1 MRMRR
6 PGWIALAI
14 GSFALSASD
23 GQMVAQGVTVRGIV
37 YDSLHSRPLASALV
51 AMGGKTATS
60 DSVGR
65 FIIHE
70 VLPGTYRVTA
80 QHDAIDM
87 LGISAV
93 GALVKVTDG
102 REDVTVAVP
111 SFKALWR
118 LACGE
123 YVPATDTGFV
133 FGTLRSTSA
142 MRNAAVSASWI
153 DVAANGTR
161 IGQKQ
166 KTLEVSVDASG
177 NFALCGVPTFT
188 GLSVRAFADGLE
200 SGTFDLGPMD
210 RERIVRR
217 DLSLFRP
224 SATSTA
230 VLTGNVA
237 ADSGGGPLPT
247 TQIAITDLGR
257 ATTTNARG
265 AFRFDSIPPGTHR
278 LYVRRIGYAELE
290 FSVDLHSGDT
300 LNRDIV
306 MTRITI
312 LDSMS
317 ITGKPLARDAAMRVF
332 EENRRLGL
340 GKFLTAADLDKA
352 NGRSLPQMMNLFP
365 FLTIAR
371 NGSGQYKASVP
382 ARGVKSING
391 GSCAVKVFVDG
402 VLDRDYDLNAFPP
415 YVIAGVEYYRGP
427 AQIPPEYAGLGSVC
441 AVIAIHTRKK

>member
-1 MRMRR
+1 MRQ
-6 PGWIALAI
+6 PGWIALVI
-14 GSFALSASD
+14 GFFALTARD
-23 GQMVAQGVTVRGIV
+23 GRMAAQGVTVRGIV

-51 AMGGKTATS
+51 TIGKTTATS
-60 DSVGR
+60 DSAGR
-65 FIIHE
+65 FSIHD
-70 VLPGTYRVTA
+70 VLPGTYRLTA

-87 LGISAV
+87 LGMSAI
-93 GALVKVTDG
+93 GAQVKVTDG
-102 REDVTVAVP
+102 REVVTVAVP

-118 LACGE
+118 LACE
-123 YVPATDTGFV
+123 EHVPATDTGFV
-133 FGTLRSTSA
+133 FGTLRSSSA
-142 MRNAAVSASWI
+142 MRNAAVSASWM

-166 KTLEVSVDASG
+166 KTLEVSADSSG

-217 DLSLFRP
+217 DLSLFTP

-237 ADSGGGPLPT
+237 ADSGGGPLPN

-257 ATTTNARG
+257 TTTTDSRG
-265 AFRFDSIPPGTHR
+265 AFRFDSISPGTHR
-278 LYVRRIGYAELE
+278 LYVRRIGYAELD
-290 FSVDLHSGDT
+290 FSVDLRSGDT

-332 EENRRLGL
+332 EDNRRLGL
-340 GKFLTAADLDKA
+340 GKFLTEADLDKA
-352 NGRSLPQMMNLFP
+352 NGRSLPQMMRLFP

-382 ARGVKSING
+382 GRGVKSMNG
-391 GSCAVKVFVDG
+391 GSCPVKVYVDG
-402 VLDRDYDLNAFPP
+402 VWDRDYDLNAFPP
-415 YVIAGVEYYRGP
+415 SAIAGVEYYRGP
-427 AQIPPEYAGLGSVC
+427 AQIPLEYSGLGSVC
-441 AVIAIHTRKK
+441 SVIAIHTRKK